1 MRTETFVAKPRR
13 QCDGDAVR
21 LPLESY
27 LNEINETPLLSPEE
41 EKRLALR
48 IEEGDT
54 EARDHMIRAN
64 LRLVV
69 NIARSYTGKGLGMQD
84 LIAEGNMG
92 LIRAVEVFDSSRDT
106 RFSTYACYWIKQ
118 AIKLAVLKTGKTI
131 RLPVYMTEL
140 LVKWRRAS
148 AILQDE
154 LGRAPSNEEIAA
166 GLHLSKKRLAI
177 IQKAIRIYN
186 AAPQIDDEGGVVST
200 DETLCD
206 KNSQTPLARMQEADD
221 LNQVMGL
228 LEQMDQREAKVLRLR
243 FGLDGEDPK
252 SLREVGERLGLTSE
266 RVRQIEAEALAK
278 LRDRVQADW

>member
-1 MRTETFVAKPRR
+1 
-13 QCDGDAVR
+13 
-21 LPLESY
+21 
-27 LNEINETPLLSPEE
+27 
-41 EKRLALR
+41 
-48 IEEGDT
+48 
-54 EARDHMIRAN
+54 
-64 LRLVV
+64 
-69 NIARSYTGKGLGMQD
+69 MQD

-92 LIRAVEVFDSSRDT
+92 LIRAVEGFDSSRDT

-131 RLPVYMTEL
+131 RLPVYMNEL

-148 AILQDE
+148 AILQDK
-154 LGRAPSNEEIAA
+154 LRRAPSNEEIA
-166 GLHLSKKRLAI
+166 GRLHVSKKRLAI

-206 KNSQTPLARMQEADD
+206 KNSQTPPGENARGRGPEPGH
-221 LNQVMGL
+221 GL
-228 LEQMDQREAKVLRLR
+228 LEQMDQRVAKVLRLR